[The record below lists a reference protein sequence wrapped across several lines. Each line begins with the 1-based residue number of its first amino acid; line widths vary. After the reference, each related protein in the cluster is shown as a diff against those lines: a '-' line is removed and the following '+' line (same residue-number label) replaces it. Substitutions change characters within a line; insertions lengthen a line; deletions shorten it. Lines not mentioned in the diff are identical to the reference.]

1 MHISWS
7 ICKNSFI
14 SKIIEIFNDDIAFH
28 GADYEQDNTANAVVV
43 AHDGVGNILVDEHY
57 PEKLKKNIIMQK
69 IKIQI
74 VLFGKYFDSLCID
87 EQELVA
93 DIGHIFVELDVE
105 ACHFAK
111 VKEQK
116 LEIGEVKN

>member
-1 MHISWS
+1 
-7 ICKNSFI
+7 
-14 SKIIEIFNDDIAFH
+14 
-28 GADYEQDNTANAVVV
+28 
-43 AHDGVGNILVDEHY
+43 
-57 PEKLKKNIIMQK
+57 MQK

-116 LEIGEVKN
+116 LEIGGVKY

>member
-1 MHISWS
+1 
-7 ICKNSFI
+7 
-14 SKIIEIFNDDIAFH
+14 
-28 GADYEQDNTANAVVV
+28 
-43 AHDGVGNILVDEHY
+43 
-57 PEKLKKNIIMQK
+57 MQK

-93 DIGHIFVELDVE
+93 DIDHIFVELVVE

-116 LEIGEVKN
+116 LEIGGLIIDPLQ